1 MSQSVHSPCSVL
13 GPQSGSLCGRKEE
26 EGVEAP
32 GTEWSW
38 EISGWAARKRWK
50 CGSSENIISRLIREG
65 FKEQERFKQPQ
76 RLVVFG

>member
-1 MSQSVHSPCSVL
+1 M
-13 GPQSGSLCGRKEE
+13 
-26 EGVEAP
+26 EAP

-65 FKEQERFKQPQ
+65 FRSRRDLSSLKGWWY
-76 RLVVFG
+76 LGSSVGSTYI

>member
-1 MSQSVHSPCSVL
+1 M
-13 GPQSGSLCGRKEE
+13 
-26 EGVEAP
+26 EAP

-38 EISGWAARKRWK
+38 EISGWAARKRWE

-65 FKEQERFKQPQ
+65 FKEQEGFKQPQ